1 MSNSFYFGALK
12 LPINKDVNMSSDKI
26 KLPLD
31 LSYLYEISDHDREFI
46 YEMIM
51 TIVKNTPEMI
61 DEIEK
66 EGKAE
71 NWYAVG
77 RLMHKLK
84 PSLLL
89 LNIENLSAHI
99 RELESNAKAPKNI
112 ELIPGQIAELR
123 AFCDLILDE
132 LNKLIESDQF

>member
-1 MSNSFYFGALK
+1 MA
-12 LPINKDVNMSSDKI
+12 IDKI
-26 KLPLD
+26 ELPLD

-51 TIVKNTPEMI
+51 TIVKNTPEMLNDI
-61 DEIEK
+61 AR

-71 NWYAVG
+71 NWEQVG

-89 LNIENLSAHI
+89 LNIDNLSTHI
-99 RELESNAKAPKNI
+99 RELEGNAKAAKNI
-112 ELIPGQIAELR
+112 ELIPKQIAELQEL
-123 AFCDLILDE
+123 CDVILEE
-132 LNKLIESDQF
+132 LNNLIQSDQF

>member
-1 MSNSFYFGALK
+1 MAAS
-12 LPINKDVNMSSDKI
+12 KI
-26 KLPLD
+26 ELPLD

-61 DEIEK
+61 SDIESA
-66 EGKAE
+66 GKAE
-71 NWYAVG
+71 NWEQVG

-89 LNIENLSAHI
+89 LNIDSLSAHI
-99 RELESNAKAPKNI
+99 RELEGNAKAPRNM
-112 ELIPGQIAELR
+112 ELIPKQIAELR
-123 AFCDLILDE
+123 ELCDIILQELNDLI
-132 LNKLIESDQF
+132 KSDKF

>member
-1 MSNSFYFGALK
+1 MA
-12 LPINKDVNMSSDKI
+12 SDKI
-26 KLPLD
+26 QLPLD

-51 TIVKNTPEMI
+51 TIVKNTPDMLS
-61 DEIEK
+61 DIER

-71 NWYAVG
+71 NWDQVG

-89 LNIENLSAHI
+89 LNIDNLSAHI
-99 RELESNAKAPKNI
+99 RELEGNAKAPRNM
-112 ELIPGQIAELR
+112 ELIPKQIAELR
-123 AFCDLILDE
+123 ELCDIILKELNDLIQ
-132 LNKLIESDQF
+132 SDQF

>member
-1 MSNSFYFGALK
+1 MAS
-12 LPINKDVNMSSDKI
+12 VKI
-26 KLPLD
+26 ELPLD

-61 DEIEK
+61 QDIER

-71 NWYAVG
+71 KWHEVG

-89 LNIENLSAHI
+89 LNIDGVSAHI
-99 RELESNAKAPKNI
+99 RELEANAKAPRNI
-112 ELIPGQIAELR
+112 EMIPKQIAELR
-123 AFCDLILDE
+123 ELCDLILKE
-132 LNKLIESDQF
+132 LNELIQSDQF

>member
-1 MSNSFYFGALK
+1 MA
-12 LPINKDVNMSSDKI
+12 SDKI
-26 KLPLD
+26 ELPLD

-51 TIVKNTPEMI
+51 TIVKNTPDMLN
-61 DEIEK
+61 DIER

-71 NWYAVG
+71 NWEQVG

-89 LNIENLSAHI
+89 LNIDNLSSHI
-99 RELESNAKAPKNI
+99 RELEGNAKAPRNM
-112 ELIPGQIAELR
+112 ELIPKQIAELR
-123 AFCDLILDE
+123 ELCDIILKELNDLI
-132 LNKLIESDQF
+132 KSDQF

>member
-1 MSNSFYFGALK
+1 
-12 LPINKDVNMSSDKI
+12 MSSDKI
-26 KLPLD
+26 ELPLD

-46 YEMIM
+46 FEMIM
-51 TIVKNTPEMI
+51 TIVKNTPEML

-71 NWYAVG
+71 NWYALG

-89 LNIENLSAHI
+89 LNIDKLSTLI
-99 RELESNAKAPKNI
+99 RELEGNAKAPKNM
-112 ELIPGQIAELR
+112 ELIPDQIAELR
-123 AFCDLILDE
+123 ELCDLILNE
-132 LNKLIESDQF
+132 LDKLIKSDQF

>member
-1 MSNSFYFGALK
+1 MSTS
-12 LPINKDVNMSSDKI
+12 KI
-26 KLPLD
+26 ELPLD

-51 TIVKNTPEMI
+51 TIVKNTPEML
-61 DEIEK
+61 DDIEK

-71 NWYAVG
+71 NWYALG

-89 LNIENLSAHI
+89 LNIDNLSALI
-99 RELESNAKAPKNI
+99 RELESNAKTPKNI
-112 ELIPGQIAELR
+112 EQIPNQITELR
-123 AFCDLILDE
+123 ELCDLILDE
-132 LNKLIESDQF
+132 LNKLIKSDQF

>member
-1 MSNSFYFGALK
+1 MTSA
-12 LPINKDVNMSSDKI
+12 KI
-26 KLPLD
+26 ELPLD

-61 DEIEK
+61 SDIER

-71 NWYAVG
+71 NWEQVG

-89 LNIENLSAHI
+89 LNIDSFSQHI
-99 RELESNAKAPKNI
+99 RELESNAKAPRNM
-112 ELIPGQIAELR
+112 EMIPQQIAELR
-123 AFCDLILDE
+123 ELCDIILKELNDLIQSDE
-132 LNKLIESDQF
+132 F

>member
-1 MSNSFYFGALK
+1 MSTT
-12 LPINKDVNMSSDKI
+12 KI
-26 KLPLD
+26 DLPLD

-51 TIVKNTPEMI
+51 TIVKNTPDMLS
-61 DEIEK
+61 DIEK

-71 NWYAVG
+71 NWHALG

-89 LNIENLSAHI
+89 LNIETLSTLI
-99 RELESNAKAPKNI
+99 RELEANAKAPKNM
-112 ELIPGQIAELR
+112 EEIPGQIKELR
-123 AFCDLILDE
+123 ELCDLILDE
-132 LNKLIESDQF
+132 LEKLIKSDQF

>member
-1 MSNSFYFGALK
+1 MAT
-12 LPINKDVNMSSDKI
+12 DKI
-26 KLPLD
+26 ELPLD

-51 TIVKNTPEMI
+51 TIVKNTPEMLS
-61 DEIEK
+61 DIER

-71 NWYAVG
+71 NWEQVG

-89 LNIENLSAHI
+89 LNIDNLSAHI
-99 RELESNAKAPKNI
+99 RELEGNAKAPRNM
-112 ELIPGQIAELR
+112 ELIPKQIAELR
-123 AFCDLILDE
+123 ELCDIILKELNDLI
-132 LNKLIESDQF
+132 KSDQF

>member
-1 MSNSFYFGALK
+1 MSET
-12 LPINKDVNMSSDKI
+12 KI
-26 KLPLD
+26 DLPLD

-51 TIVKNTPEMI
+51 TIVKNTPDMLN
-61 DEIEK
+61 EIEK

-71 NWYAVG
+71 DWHALG

-89 LNIENLSAHI
+89 LNIDNLSTLI
-99 RELESNAKAPKNI
+99 RELESNAKAPKNMD
-112 ELIPGQIAELR
+112 EIPDQIKELR
-123 AFCDLILDE
+123 ALCDLILEE
-132 LNKLIESDQF
+132 LNKLIQSDQF